1 MSGRSLG
8 AGDFT
13 CGKRSLTRL
22 RSNRAMVIRHRWR
35 TICGLMVLWSAS
47 ALVTSFFVAQAYQ
60 GARGIE
66 AKYEIKGRVF
76 ALRGELAALK
86 LQRAALERKVALL
99 RGPVIDGDLL
109 DERARAELGRVN
121 RNDLVVFIKGPD
133 STKNP

>member
-1 MSGRSLG
+1 
-8 AGDFT
+8 
-13 CGKRSLTRL
+13 
-22 RSNRAMVIRHRWR
+22 MVIRHRWR
-35 TICGLMVLWSAS
+35 AICGLMLSWSAS
-47 ALVTSFFVAQAYQ
+47 ALVTSFFVAQTYQ

-66 AKYEIKGRVF
+66 AKNEIKGRVF

-86 LQRAALERKVALL
+86 LQRTALERKVALL

-121 RNDLVVFIKGPD
+121 RNDLVVFIKGAD